1 MNDELTAIG
10 QPSGQCINPGRF
22 ALSGL
27 KGVGMLE
34 FLIALLIFSIG
45 MLGLLSA
52 QLAGKRAGYEA
63 LQQSVAT
70 ALTRDIL
77 ERIRANPARSL
88 DYRVTAAGKAGH
100 RVPVPGVNCDIT
112 NCTPEQLAV
121 FDLWQWESLLLGK
134 SESDLGKYVGGLIAP
149 RACITNDD
157 GIVEVVINWLGVKAV
172 SETEVSLCGSDGEG
186 GDAADDRVN
195 SGSHQRN
202 QLKIVTFI
210 AEPR

>member
-10 QPSGQCINPGRF
+10 QSPVQCINPSRF

-70 ALTRDIL
+70 ALARDIL

-88 DYRVTAAGKAGH
+88 DYRVTAAGKASY
-100 RVPVPGVNCDIT
+100 RLPVPGVNCDT
-112 NCTPEQLAV
+112 TSCSPEQLV
-121 FDLWQWESLLLGK
+121 VYDLWQWESLLLGE
-134 SESDLGKYVGGLIAP
+134 SESDLGKHVGGLITP

-157 GIVEVVINWLGVKAV
+157 GLVEVAINWLGVKAV
-172 SETEVSLCGSDGEG
+172 SETAGSLCGSDEDGE
-186 GDAADDRVN
+186 DTAEDRAN
-195 SGSHQRN
+195 NGSHQRN
-202 QLKIVTFI
+202 QLKIATFI
-210 AEPR
+210 AALR